1 MIYIL
6 SLKWKNDYLQEAK
19 NDNDVK
25 YRKDLDN
32 MFEDLKN
39 SFLIQFPSSFYH
51 VRVSQVKD
59 SLYVLIRNKHG
70 KVLGNERKKFLD

>member
-39 SFLIQFPSSFYH
+39 SFLIQFLSSFYH

>member
-1 MIYIL
+1 
-6 SLKWKNDYLQEAK
+6 
-19 NDNDVK
+19 
-25 YRKDLDN
+25 